1 MNLKLFFTT
10 DIHGS
15 DRCFRKFINA
25 AKFYGAQ
32 VLVLGGDITGK
43 AVVPIVKGAGDV
55 YTANFS
61 MEPRRVGTAE
71 LPVLVKEVQFNGF
84 YPFVTNP
91 DELATIRAEPDGVA
105 NLFRR
110 LIAESLKSWVA
121 LAEERLPAQNVSIYI
136 SPGNDDDL
144 VVDEVL
150 ASSTFVINPEERIV
164 EVAPGV
170 PMLTL
175 GLSNPTPWHSPRE
188 VSEEELGWRLNA
200 LAERMPHPGG
210 LSIYNTHL
218 PPKDTPIDQAARLDE
233 TLKPIVQGGQIVMT
247 GVGSSSV
254 REAILK
260 YQPALGLHGHVHE
273 AAGAIRLGKTICI
286 NPGSEYSDGILRGAL
301 ITLDEKKKTL
311 NYQLTMG

>member
-1 MNLKLFFTT
+1 MAFKLFFTT

-32 VLVLGGDITGK
+32 VLILGGDITGK
-43 AVVPIVKGAGDV
+43 AVVPILKSPAGD
-55 YTANFS
+55 YTADFS
-61 MEPRRVGTAE
+61 MTPRQVGIDG
-71 LPVLVKEVQFNGF
+71 LPGLLKEIQFNGF
-84 YPFVTNP
+84 YPFVTTP
-91 DELATIRAEPDGVA
+91 DELASIQAEPDGIA

-110 LIAESLKSWVA
+110 LIAESLKSWLA
-121 LAEERLPAQNVSIYI
+121 LAEERLALQNVRIYI

-150 ASSTFVINPEERIV
+150 ASSTFVVNPEERIV

-175 GLSNPTPWHSPRE
+175 GLSNPTPWNSPRE
-188 VSEEELGWRLNA
+188 VSEAELGRRLNVM
-200 LAERMPHPGG
+200 AERMPQQGE

-233 TLKPIVQGGQIVMT
+233 TLKPIVRGGQIVMT

-311 NYQLTMG
+311 NYQMTMG

>member
-1 MNLKLFFTT
+1 MTFKLFFTT

-43 AVVPIVKGAGDV
+43 AVVPIVKGSGDIF
-55 YTANFS
+55 TADFS
-61 MEPRRVGTAE
+61 MTPRRVGADG
-71 LPVLVKEVQFNGF
+71 LAALVKEVQFNGF
-84 YPFVTNP
+84 YPFVTTP
-91 DELATIRAEPDGVA
+91 DELASIQAEPQGIA

-110 LIAESLKSWVA
+110 LIAESLKGWVA
-121 LAEERLPAQNVSIYI
+121 LAEERLALQNVSIYI
-136 SPGNDDDL
+136 SPGNDDDA

-150 ASSTFVINPEERIV
+150 ASSAFVIDPEERIV

-175 GLSNPTPWHSPRE
+175 GLSNPTPWNSPRE
-188 VSEEELGWRLNA
+188 VSEEELGRRLNA
-200 LAERMPHPGG
+200 LAQRMPLSE

-218 PPKDTPIDQAARLDE
+218 PPKDTPIDQAARLDA
-233 TLKPIVQGGQIVMT
+233 TLKPVVQGGQIVMT

-254 REAILK
+254 RQAILK

>member
-1 MNLKLFFTT
+1 MAFKLFFTT

-43 AVVPIVKGAGDV
+43 AVVPILKSPGNT
-55 YTANFS
+55 YTADFS
-61 MEPRRVGTAE
+61 MTPRQVDKDGLDA
-71 LPVLVKEVQFNGF
+71 LVKEIQFNGF
-84 YPFVTNP
+84 YPFITTP
-91 DELATIRAEPDGVA
+91 DELAVIRADPDGIPA
-105 NLFRR
+105 LFRR
-110 LIAESLKSWVA
+110 LIAESLKGWVA
-121 LAEERLPAQNVSIYI
+121 LAEERLSPQNVRIYI

-150 ASSTFVINPEERIV
+150 ASSSFVINPEEKIV
-164 EVAPGV
+164 EIVPGV
-170 PMLTL
+170 AMLTL
-175 GLSNPTPWHSPRE
+175 GLSNPTPWKSPRE
-188 VSEEELGWRLNA
+188 VSEEELGRHLYA
-200 LAERMPHPGG
+200 LAQRMPSDG

-233 TLKPIVQGGQIVMT
+233 TLKPIVQGGQIAMT

-260 YQPALGLHGHVHE
+260 YQPSLGLHGHVHE
-273 AAGAIRLGKTICI
+273 AAGAIRLGKTVCI

-301 ITLDEKKKTL
+301 ITFDEKKKTF

>member
-1 MNLKLFFTT
+1 MTFKLFFTT

-43 AVVPIVKGAGDV
+43 AVVPILKGSGDV
-55 YTANFS
+55 YKANFS
-61 MEPRRVGTAE
+61 MAPRQVSIDE
-71 LPVLVKEVQFNGF
+71 LPALLKEIQFNGF
-84 YPFVTNP
+84 YPFITTP
-91 DELATIRAEPDGVA
+91 DELASIQAEPQGIA

-110 LIAESLKSWVA
+110 LIAESLKGWVA
-121 LAEERLPAQNVSIYI
+121 LAEERLALQNVSIYI
-136 SPGNDDDL
+136 SPGNDDDA

-175 GLSNPTPWHSPRE
+175 GLSNPTPWNSPRE
-188 VSEEELGWRLNA
+188 VSEEELGRRLNA
-200 LAERMPHPGG
+200 LAQRMPQDG

-218 PPKDTPIDQAARLDE
+218 PPKDTPIDQAARLDA
-233 TLKPIVQGGQIVMT
+233 TLKPVVQGGQIVMT

-301 ITLDEKKKTL
+301 ITLDEKKKSL